1 MTDKIW
7 AAGVDLGGTKV
18 EAAYVDENG
27 RLGQRIRRHTDVKD
41 GPKAVEDEII
51 KAVQDLMA
59 SADSRPVGVGVGV
72 AGQIEAGSGV
82 VQFAPNLEWRNI
94 PLQSELSEAIQLP
107 VIVENDVR
115 VATRGE
121 WLHGAGQGCNDLIC
135 IFVGTGIGGG
145 IIIDGHML
153 AGCSNTAG
161 EIGHIVVDVNG
172 PNCHCGNRG
181 CMEALAGGWAIAQSA
196 QEAIRSDPVAGAEI
210 IKQAGNVLEEV
221 SAKIVAQAAQEGD
234 PLAMSVIDQ
243 ATQALIA
250 GATSLVNAFNPC
262 RLILGGG
269 VIEGMPALIG
279 RIAHGV
285 HEDAL
290 TAAGKS
296 LEILPAKLHNDS
308 GVIGAAALAIRQFS
322 KKG

>member
-1 MTDKIW
+1 
-7 AAGVDLGGTKV
+7 
-18 EAAYVDENG
+18 
-27 RLGQRIRRHTDVKD
+27 
-41 GPKAVEDEII
+41 
-51 KAVQDLMA
+51 
-59 SADSRPVGVGVGV
+59 
-72 AGQIEAGSGV
+72 
-82 VQFAPNLEWRNI
+82 
-94 PLQSELSEAIQLP
+94 
-107 VIVENDVR
+107 
-115 VATRGE
+115 
-121 WLHGAGQGCNDLIC
+121 
-135 IFVGTGIGGG
+135 
-145 IIIDGHML
+145 
-153 AGCSNTAG
+153 
-161 EIGHIVVDVNG
+161 
-172 PNCHCGNRG
+172 
-181 CMEALAGGWAIAQSA
+181 MEALAGGWAIAQSA

>member
-1 MTDKIW
+1 MKEKIW
-7 AAGVDLGGTKV
+7 AAGIDLGGTKV
-18 EAAYVDENG
+18 EAAYVDEKG

-41 GPKAVEDEII
+41 GPKAVEKEVVR
-51 KAVQDLMA
+51 AVQELIE
-59 SADSRPVGVGVGV
+59 SAGSQPVGVGVGV
-72 AGQIEAGSGV
+72 AGQIEAGSGAV
-82 VQFAPNLEWRNI
+82 LFAPNLEWRNI
-94 PLQSELSEAIQLP
+94 PLQYELSEAIQLP

-121 WLHGAGQGCNDLIC
+121 WLHGAGEGCDDLIC

-145 IIIDGHML
+145 IIIDGRML

-161 EIGHIVVDVNG
+161 EIGHIVVDING
-172 PNCHCGNRG
+172 PTCHCGNRG
-181 CMEALAGGWAIAQSA
+181 CMEALAGGWAIAQQA
-196 QEAIRSDPVAGAEI
+196 QEAIRTDPVAGAEI
-210 IKQAGNVLEEV
+210 IQQAGNVLEEV
-221 SAKIVAQAAQEGD
+221 SAKIVAEAAQAGD
-234 PLAMSVIDQ
+234 PLAMSVIDK
-243 ATQALIA
+243 ASQALIA
-250 GATSLVNAFNPC
+250 GITSLVNGFNPC

-269 VIEGMPALIG
+269 VIEGMPELID

-285 HEDAL
+285 HKDAL